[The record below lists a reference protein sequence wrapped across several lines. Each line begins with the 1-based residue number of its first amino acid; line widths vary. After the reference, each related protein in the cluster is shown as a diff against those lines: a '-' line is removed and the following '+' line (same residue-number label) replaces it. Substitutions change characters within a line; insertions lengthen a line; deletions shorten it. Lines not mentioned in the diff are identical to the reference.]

1 MLESGRRPSC
11 ADEARPSPVVRVI
24 VEIDRM
30 EQQPQQAG
38 RCPDC
43 AGEMVA
49 GTLMDY
55 RRGTVEPSEWVEG
68 GLSTSVWTGRV
79 RNEKRYEVTA
89 FRCAQCGLLK
99 LYAATPATAPDR
111 TV

>member
-1 MLESGRRPSC
+1 
-11 ADEARPSPVVRVI
+11 
-24 VEIDRM
+24 M
-30 EQQPQQAG
+30 EQQMEQPSGG

-99 LYAATPATAPDR
+99 LFANTVATAPDR

>member
-1 MLESGRRPSC
+1 MSESCTRIRGKWSGPSSV
-11 ADEARPSPVVRVI
+11 ASVT

-30 EQQPQQAG
+30 EQPAR

-68 GLSTSVWTGRV
+68 GLTTSVWTGRV

-89 FRCAQCGLLK
+89 FRCAGCGLLK
-99 LYAATPATAPDR
+99 LYAATAATAPDR

>member
-1 MLESGRRPSC
+1 VHFACTAVESPPS
-11 ADEARPSPVVRVI
+11 VVRVI

-30 EQQPQQAG
+30 EPQMEQQPAG

-99 LYAATPATAPDR
+99 LYATTAATAPDR